1 VVCPAAL
8 PHDQGPPHETGDWRR
23 GSGAG
28 RRSATIDAGL
38 FADATRREKSVST
51 RRIVMLARFVF
62 FVQAAKLLPPHL
74 GPRLQRAFRYA
85 AEKHAGQTRKQSAV
99 PYLSHLM
106 AVASL
111 VLEAGGDEDMAIAAL
126 LHDVVEDCGG
136 LPRLR
141 EVRKQFGPRVAKIVE
156 GCTDSFGEPKPEW
169 VERKKDYLR
178 EVKHA
183 GVETRLVSASDKLH
197 NVRTILADYR
207 QDGEAIW
214 TRFSGK
220 KEGTLWYYRALSDEY
235 QRRSPNRI
243 TRELEI
249 AVAQL
254 EQAVGRK
261 PRSSQ
266 EFVKKFEKKK
276 AAANSG
282 R

>member
-1 VVCPAAL
+1 MKVRL
-8 PHDQGPPHETGDWRR
+8 KTLLKPP
-23 GSGAG
+23 
-28 RRSATIDAGL
+28 
-38 FADATRREKSVST
+38 K
-51 RRIVMLARFVF
+51 
-62 FVQAAKLLPPHL
+62 L
-74 GPRLQRAFRYA
+74 GPRLRRAFRYA
-85 AEKHAGQTRKQSAV
+85 AEKHDGQTRKQTAV

-136 LPRLR
+136 MPRLR
-141 EVRKQFGPRVAKIVE
+141 EIRKRFGPRVAKIVE

-169 VERKKDYLR
+169 AERKKDYLR

-183 GVETRLVSASDKLH
+183 DVNTRLISASDKLH

-207 QDGEAIW
+207 QHGEAIW
-214 TRFSGK
+214 MRFTGK

-249 AVAQL
+249 AVTEL
-254 EQAVGRK
+254 ERAVGKEARAEG
-261 PRSSQ
+261 RSA
-266 EFVKKFEKKK
+266 KKK
-276 AAANSG
+276 SAANSG

>member
-1 VVCPAAL
+1 
-8 PHDQGPPHETGDWRR
+8 
-23 GSGAG
+23 
-28 RRSATIDAGL
+28 
-38 FADATRREKSVST
+38 
-51 RRIVMLARFVF
+51 
-62 FVQAAKLLPPHL
+62 
-74 GPRLQRAFRYA
+74 
-85 AEKHAGQTRKQSAV
+85 V

-111 VLEAGGDEDMAIAAL
+111 VLEAGGDEDLAIAAL

-136 LPRLR
+136 MPRLR
-141 EVRKQFGPRVAKIVE
+141 EIRKRFGARVAKIVE

-183 GVETRLVSASDKLH
+183 DVETRLVSASDKLH

-214 TRFSGK
+214 ARFSGK

-243 TRELEI
+243 TRELGI
-249 AVAQL
+249 VVAEL
-254 EQAVGRK
+254 ERAAGKK
-261 PRSSQ
+261 PRPSK
-266 EFVKKFEKKK
+266 VAKKSAGKK

>member
-1 VVCPAAL
+1 MKVRKKILLKPPPLGL
-8 PHDQGPPHETGDWRR
+8 P
-23 GSGAG
+23 
-28 RRSATIDAGL
+28 
-38 FADATRREKSVST
+38 
-51 RRIVMLARFVF
+51 
-62 FVQAAKLLPPHL
+62 
-74 GPRLQRAFRYA
+74 LQRAFHYA

-136 LPRLR
+136 MPRLR

-156 GCTDSFGEPKPEW
+156 GCTDSFVEPKLEW
-169 VERKKDYLR
+169 MERKKGYLR

-183 GVETRLVSASDKLH
+183 DAETRLVSAADKLH

-207 QDGEAIW
+207 QDGESIW
-214 TRFSGK
+214 KRFSGK

-235 QRRSPNRI
+235 RRRNPNRI
-243 TRELEI
+243 TGELEI
-249 AVAQL
+249 AVREL
-254 EQAVGRK
+254 ERAVGRNRH
-261 PRSSQ
+261 PRKSPRR
-266 EFVKKFEKKK
+266 KK

>member
-1 VVCPAAL
+1 MSKTTSLKPPA
-8 PHDQGPPHETGDWRR
+8 
-23 GSGAG
+23 
-28 RRSATIDAGL
+28 
-38 FADATRREKSVST
+38 
-51 RRIVMLARFVF
+51 
-62 FVQAAKLLPPHL
+62 L

-85 AEKHAGQTRKQSAV
+85 AEKHRGQTRKQSAV

-111 VLEAGGDEDMAIAAL
+111 VLEAGGDEDLAIAGL

-136 LPRLR
+136 MPRLR
-141 EVRKQFGPRVAKIVE
+141 EIRKRFGPRVAKIVE

-214 TRFSGK
+214 TRFTGK

-235 QRRSPNRI
+235 RRRSPNRN

-249 AVAQL
+249 AVAEL
-254 EQAVGRK
+254 ERAVGRK
-261 PRSSQ
+261 PRSSK
-266 EFVKKFEKKK
+266 ESTKAFTRKLAKKK
-276 AAANSG
+276 AAASSG

>member
-1 VVCPAAL
+1 MKIRKTISL
-8 PHDQGPPHETGDWRR
+8 KPPRL
-23 GSGAG
+23 G
-28 RRSATIDAGL
+28 R
-38 FADATRREKSVST
+38 
-51 RRIVMLARFVF
+51 
-62 FVQAAKLLPPHL
+62 
-74 GPRLQRAFRYA
+74 RLQRAFHYA

-99 PYLSHLM
+99 PYISHLM

-136 LPRLR
+136 MPRLR
-141 EVRKQFGPRVAKIVE
+141 EVRKQFGRRVAKIVE

-183 GVETRLVSASDKLH
+183 DVETRLVSASDKLH

-207 QDGEAIW
+207 QHGEAIW
-214 TRFSGK
+214 TRFTGK
-220 KEGTLWYYRALSDEY
+220 KEGTLWYYRALTDEY
-235 QRRSPNRI
+235 QRRGPNRI

-249 AVAQL
+249 IVAEL
-254 EQAVGRK
+254 ELAVGKK
-261 PRSSQ
+261 PRLSK
-266 EFVKKFEKKK
+266 ELPRELPKKFSKK

-282 R
+282 E

>member
-1 VVCPAAL
+1 MSASSL
-8 PHDQGPPHETGDWRR
+8 RMPP
-23 GSGAG
+23 
-28 RRSATIDAGL
+28 L
-38 FADATRREKSVST
+38 K
-51 RRIVMLARFVF
+51 
-62 FVQAAKLLPPHL
+62 PPKL

-85 AEKHAGQTRKQSAV
+85 AGKHAGQTRKQTAV

-136 LPRLR
+136 MPRLR
-141 EVRKQFGPRVAKIVE
+141 EIREQFGSRVAKIVE
-156 GCTDSFGEPKPEW
+156 GCTDSFGEPKREW
-169 VERKKDYLR
+169 IERKKDYLR

-183 GVETRLVSASDKLH
+183 DAETRLVSASDKLH

-207 QDGEAIW
+207 LDGEKIW

-235 QRRSPNRI
+235 RRRNPNRI

-249 AVAQL
+249 AVAEL
-254 EQAVGRK
+254 ERMVGYK
-261 PRSSQ
+261 SRSSRESAKELTK
-266 EFVKKFEKKK
+266 EFRKELLAKKK
-276 AAANSG
+276 AVASSG